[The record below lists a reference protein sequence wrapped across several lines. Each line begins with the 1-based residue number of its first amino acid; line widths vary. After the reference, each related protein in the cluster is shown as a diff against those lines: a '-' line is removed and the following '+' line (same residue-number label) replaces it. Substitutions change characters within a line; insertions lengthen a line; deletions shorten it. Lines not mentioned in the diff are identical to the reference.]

1 MDQSLS
7 PFARSLGEEGQQ
19 LPLPVVFRLRH
30 HLLAQVRALEIG
42 SKVFVRSLFSINHL
56 STQTVK

>member
-42 SKVFVRSLFSINHL
+42 SY
-56 STQTVK
+56 